1 MSSPNP
7 PSQPGS
13 GSQPGPRQTLQDA
26 PQWFI
31 DAVGDDDDRDFAP
44 PEDFFDIEG
53 DDEEDWEDYEEPATL
68 DAQAGGSGGQGAHD
82 AEHNNSP
89 LSVAELFRFLGSE
102 GLRRILPTQRI
113 SGLRFY
119 LDENG
124 NDAYRRPTYRMSG
137 SRTGEHLLPKIPS
150 DAGRE
155 LMYSGDYGS
164 NLHYVDKVK
173 RRKERL
179 STRLM
184 WRELAY
190 GPQLLP
196 PAISQNLVPGSKA
209 DKIIHYNSRC
219 YSGSF
224 SDDGNF
230 FFSCAQDF
238 KVRMYDTSNPLEW
251 KWYKTVE
258 YPFGQWTLTDA
269 SLSPDNR
276 YLAYSSI
283 RSIVCL
289 AGTDT
294 SSDSEPTLLDFA
306 QRSGSPT
313 SGSGFGIWS
322 IRFSGDGRELIAGT
336 SNQSVVVYD
345 IESRTPILKLENH
358 DDDVNA
364 VCFGDKSSPHILYS
378 GSDDTTIKVWD
389 RRSMGDGRAA
399 GCFLGHSEGI
409 TYVDSKGDGRYVLSN
424 GKDQSMKLWDLRK
437 MMTSAKLDTIDL
449 SSYSTG
455 FDYRYMSISDADYT
469 PHPYDCSVVTFRGH
483 RVLKTLIR
491 CHFSPDISA
500 NSRYVYS
507 GSSDGRVFIY
517 NLDATVARI
526 IDVGEASFHS
536 RQHDSDMYH
545 PAYRMGRSEIE
556 WGTCVRDASWH
567 PNAPIIAA
575 TSWNGWGMS
584 TGTCSVHVWNDG
596 ADVDEGE
603 FPVGQSYN
611 SKLEPLQPSSNR
623 SAEEGGRLT
632 SHIIRNGGIASF
644 IALDD
649 DDPFDMNPW

>member
-1 MSSPNP
+1 MSSSNSPLR
-7 PSQPGS
+7 PGS
-13 GSQPGPRQTLQDA
+13 GNQPGTEQTWEDA
-26 PQWFI
+26 PEWMT
-31 DAVGDDDDRDFAP
+31 DENDDDDERAFALP
-44 PEDFFDIEG
+44 VDFFDIDD
-53 DDEEDWEDYEEPATL
+53 DDEEEWEDEEETDNM
-68 DAQAGGSGGQGAHD
+68 DAQVAQDSEYDH
-82 AEHNNSP
+82 SP
-89 LSVAELFRFLGSE
+89 LSAAELFRFLGSE
-102 GLRRILPTQRI
+102 GLRRILPAHRI
-113 SGLRFY
+113 SGLRFF
-119 LDENG
+119 LDEND
-124 NDAYRRPTYRMSG
+124 NDVYGGTMLRRRG
-137 SRTGEHLLPKIPS
+137 SRTGEDLLPKIPS
-150 DAGRE
+150 DAGRD
-155 LMYSGDYGS
+155 LMCSGDYGT
-164 NLHYVDKVK
+164 NLPYVDKIK
-173 RRKERL
+173 RRKEKL
-179 STRLM
+179 FTRLM

-190 GPQLLP
+190 GPRFRP
-196 PAISQNLVPGSKA
+196 RAISQDLIPSSKA
-209 DKIIHYNSRC
+209 DKIVQYNSRC

-251 KWYKTVE
+251 RWYKTVR
-258 YPFGQWTLTDA
+258 YPSGQWTLTDA

-283 RSIVCL
+283 KSVVCL
-289 AGTDT
+289 AGTDP
-294 SSDSEPTLLDFA
+294 SSDSEPTRLDFA
-306 QRSGSPT
+306 DGSGSPFG
-313 SGSGFGIWS
+313 GSGFGIWS

-345 IESRTPILKLENH
+345 IESRTPILTLQNH

-364 VCFGDKSSPHILYS
+364 VCFGDKSSPHIIYS

-449 SSYSTG
+449 NSYSTG
-455 FDYRYMSISDADYT
+455 FDYRYMTLSDADYR
-469 PHPYDCSVVTFRGH
+469 PHPHDCSVVTFRGH

-491 CHFSPDISA
+491 CHFSPDTST

-507 GSSDGRVFIY
+507 GSSDGPG
-517 NLDATVARI
+517 I
-526 IDVGEASFHS
+526 IDVGEASFNS
-536 RQHDSDMYH
+536 RQRDSDMFH
-545 PAYRMGRSEIE
+545 HAYRMGRSETE
-556 WGTCVRDASWH
+556 WEACVRDASWH

-584 TGTCSVHVWNDG
+584 TGTCSVHTWNDG
-596 ADVDEGE
+596 ADLDEGGV
-603 FPVGQSYN
+603 PLGQSYN
-611 SKLEPLQPSSNR
+611 SKLEPLRPNNNR
-623 SAEEGGRLT
+623 AADGGARFT
-632 SHIIRNGGIASF
+632 GHIISSGGIASF

-649 DDPFDMNPW
+649 DDPLDMNSW